1 MGARYALPGR
11 GRWAGWLGGL
21 LLVGALATCTP
32 ARERVPEASLHTRLS
47 PPQPGEWLYH
57 HPEAGQSFEAYVA
70 AKPVL
75 PTKARRKLY
84 LLPLGDFD
92 AVEKQA
98 LATAAAYLE
107 AMWGL
112 PVVVQPPQGRATL
125 PDSALRTRRD
135 GTEQLHTKV
144 CAVPGAAAPAPA
156 RCPDL
161 PGHYDHRPVPGPGL
175 ELRVRP
181 GGPARAGGRVV
192 HGPVKEYD
200 AQGQLLAQRL
210 VQRLVKTV
218 AHETTHAFSIPHC
231 REFRCLMNGSNSL
244 EEADRK
250 PFSTCPDC
258 TRKVRWASR
267 VEPRTDAQAETR
279 RYYQRLLRFYEA
291 HRWADEAAFCRRV
304 LAWSA
309 N

>member
-135 GTEQLHTKV
+135 GTEQLHTKYV
-144 CAVPGAAAPAPA
+144 LYRVLRPQLPPDALIYQAITIIDLFPAPDWNFVFGQAALRERVGVSSMA
-156 RCPDL
+156 RF
-161 PGHYDHRPVPGPGL
+161 
-175 ELRVRP
+175 
-181 GGPARAGGRVV
+181 
-192 HGPVKEYD
+192 KEYD

-250 PFSTCPDC
+250 PFSTCPAC